1 LLATMTIGTGTV
13 TWSSFEQPFR
23 PDRDYRYTAFGP
35 FRFGRR
41 HYVSAVDRVAALV
54 STEQL

>member
-1 LLATMTIGTGTV
+1 MTVGIDTV
-13 TWSSFEQPFR
+13 TWSRFEQPFR
-23 PDRDYRYTAFGP
+23 LDRDYAAFGP

-54 STEQL
+54 SIQQL